1 MALVRAEQPP
11 RDGPLVPRSTR
22 WSDLWTRVLS
32 AAVMLPLALAC
43 VWVGGVAFAAMVAL
57 ASIGMAFEWLH
68 LCKAPVGPRSVL
80 MFASLPLAVLLTAA
94 GAPGTALGVLV
105 LVTIAAT
112 IRLRAIGSARLL
124 PFGTLYI
131 GPAAVALVWLRD
143 APVHG
148 FTNVLVL
155 LLIVWATDVGAY
167 VVGRAVGGPL
177 LAPRISPGKTWSGA
191 VGGLLAGIAVGF
203 AAAFIFGLWA
213 AAWQA
218 ALFAGLI
225 GCVGQAGDLFES
237 SLKRYFKV
245 KDSGHLIPGHGG
257 LLDRLDAIL
266 AAAPAGALLA
276 LLLGRGVM
284 PWQ

>member
-1 MALVRAEQPP
+1 
-11 RDGPLVPRSTR
+11 
-22 WSDLWTRVLS
+22 
-32 AAVMLPLALAC
+32 MLPLALAC
-43 VWVGGVAFAAMVAL
+43 VWVGGAAFAAMVAL
-57 ASIGMAFEWLH
+57 ISIGMAFEWLH
-68 LCKAPVGPRSVL
+68 LCQAPLGPRSVL
-80 MFASLPLAVLLTAA
+80 MFASLPLAVLLTAVGAA
-94 GAPGTALGVLV
+94 GSALGLLV
-105 LVTIAAT
+105 LITIAAT
-112 IRLRAIGSARLL
+112 VRLRVVGSARLL
-124 PFGTLYI
+124 PFGILYI

-143 APVHG
+143 APAHG
-148 FTNVLVL
+148 FTDVLVL

-191 VGGLLAGIAVGF
+191 AGGLLAGMAVGF
-203 AAAFIFGLWA
+203 AAALVPGLGTT
-213 AAWQA
+213 AWQA
-218 ALFAGLI
+218 ALLAGMI

-237 SLKRYFKV
+237 LLKRYFKV

-257 LLDRLDAIL
+257 LLDRLDAVL